1 MKTSVVMA
9 TYNGEK
15 YIKEQLDS
23 LLMQTKKIDEIIIC
37 DDVSKDSTRKLIGCY
52 IEEHKLESEWLFIQ
66 NEHNLGYADNFYKG
80 LMKAT
85 GDYIFFADQDDIWCE
100 KKVEKMTEIMEENQN
115 IMMLCS
121 DFEPLIS
128 SEDAPKLSK
137 KVLREMRNDESIE
150 QIPLNNKNIFIG
162 SLGCVMCIRKEFRDI
177 IKKYWFSGWAHDEYV
192 WKLSQCM
199 GGCYRYHKVLVKRR
213 LHSNNVS
220 MKKYHD
226 LEKRIRF
233 LSLLLES
240 HKQTYKFA
248 KEEKMSDSEL
258 KLIQKN
264 IKSVEIRLDMLENR
278 SLFAVCKSF
287 FYWKYYHSVK
297 SLLMEPYM
305 AFLAEKRKNRENE
318 RENETIKKNNK

>member
-9 TYNGEK
+9 TYNGEE

-23 LLMQTKKIDEIIIC
+23 FLMQTKKIDEVIIC
-37 DDVSKDSTRKLIGCY
+37 DDVSKDSTVELIEKY
-52 IEEHKLESEWLFIQ
+52 IKVHKLESKWVLIQ
-66 NEHNLGYADNFYKG
+66 NKYNLGYADNFYKG

-85 GDYIFFADQDDIWCE
+85 GDYIFFADQDDVWCE
-100 KKVEKMTEIMEENQN
+100 NKVEKMTEVMEKNQN

-128 SEDAPKLSK
+128 SKDAPKLSK
-137 KVLREMRNDESIE
+137 KVLREMRDDESIE
-150 QIPLNNKNIFIG
+150 RIPLNNKNIFIG

-199 GGCYRYHKVLVKRR
+199 RGCYRYHKVLVKRR

-226 LEKRIRF
+226 LEKRIKF

-240 HKQTYKFA
+240 HKQTYNFA
-248 KEEKMSDSEL
+248 KEEEMSDSEL
-258 KLIQKN
+258 ELIQKN
-264 IKSVEIRLDMLENR
+264 VKSVEIRLDILENK
-278 SLFAVCKSF
+278 SLFAVCRSF

-305 AFLAEKRKNRENE
+305 AFFSRKKGKRENDGG
-318 RENETIKKNNK
+318 NETIKKNNK